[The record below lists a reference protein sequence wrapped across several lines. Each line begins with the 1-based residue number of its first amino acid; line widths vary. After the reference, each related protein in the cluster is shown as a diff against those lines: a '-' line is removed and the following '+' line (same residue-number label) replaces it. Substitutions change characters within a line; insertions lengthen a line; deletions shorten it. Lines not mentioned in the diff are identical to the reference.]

1 MNVCEEVITSS
12 WTSTVDWLMLAQPSW
27 RRGVWLEAFIAK
39 GKGPEDKCWCLPRGS
54 KLFFSLKEF
63 FSPKTELNVNKIHKN
78 VFDLICAV
86 WRISIIRLKYKDN
99 NNRKQRNCGRR
110 RWRRQEVASYL
121 RRQPILWQILS
132 VRATNRR
139 PSCLKIKPMTTT
151 STLCLHTD
159 FTEWGEIPDGWNNLN
174 VCNEGNIFLWPV
186 FQVFHVASFPHHCS
200 WTCSIWRLL
209 MVYPVPLQPKPAK
222 MGLVGFCWTTERRKI
237 LEGVRKRFPA
247 DVLQVG
253 SKTSSFFQ

>member
-1 MNVCEEVITSS
+1 MAKRSLVGGFYYEGQRTRRQMLMFTKKVKAFFFFERVFFPLKQNWM
-12 WTSTVDWLMLAQPSW
+12 WTKFTRM
-27 RRGVWLEAFIAK
+27 
-39 GKGPEDKCWCLPRGS
+39 C
-54 KLFFSLKEF
+54 
-63 FSPKTELNVNKIHKN
+63 
-78 VFDLICAV
+78 LICAV

-110 RWRRQEVASYL
+110 RWRWQEVASYL
-121 RRQPILWQILS
+121 RRQPILWQISS

-151 STLCLHTD
+151 STLCLRTD

-209 MVYPVPLQPKPAK
+209 MVSPVPLQPKPAK
-222 MGLVGFCWTTERRKI
+222 MDWLVFVGLLKEEKSLKVSGNDFQQMSYKSGQRQGLFFSRLNVWQPAQC
-237 LEGVRKRFPA
+237 LE
-247 DVLQVG
+247 
-253 SKTSSFFQ
+253 TSSMG

>member
-39 GKGPEDKCWCLPRGS
+39 GKGPEDKCWCLPRRS